1 MDLAQYCIQRNCH
14 QYDRAEIQL
23 LGGDTVIN
31 CDKFLRYFFRRNLI
45 FVQSDLTFERPKWI
59 SVLSDFVCFVI
70 FSKKKE
76 TKKMLIVHQKKI
88 YDIWSNTRKT
98 NNC

>member
-1 MDLAQYCIQRNCH
+1 MDLAQHCIQRNCH
-14 QYDRAEIQL
+14 EYDRAEIQL
-23 LGGDTVIN
+23 LNLGGDTVIN

-45 FVQSDLTFERPKWI
+45 FIQSDLTFEKPKWI

-76 TKKMLIVHQKKI
+76 TKKNVNSTSEKNI
-88 YDIWSNTRKT
+88 
-98 NNC
+98 